1 MRLTLCNGSPRGRS
15 GNTPILEE
23 HFARGVRSVSP
34 EHRTRTC
41 TLGEPEG
48 FREALEAFGED
59 DAVLLGFPLY
69 VDAMPSGVKA
79 FLEVLGERRGEHR
92 PVLLFLVHSGF
103 PEGVHTRLVG
113 EYLERA
119 ARRLACPCG
128 GVMRFGG
135 SEGIRQGGNGKA
147 LRRMEALGREFG
159 TRGHLDPQSLE
170 ALAGVE
176 RLSSWILGLVGW
188 ASRVFYWDRIL
199 KKNGA
204 FDRRFDRPLDR
215 R

>member
-34 EHRTRTC
+34 EHRIRTC

-79 FLEVLGERRGEHR
+79 FLEVLGERRGEPAPFCSSWCIRAFPRGFIPASWGSTWRGR
-92 PVLLFLVHSGF
+92 P
-103 PEGVHTRLVG
+103 
-113 EYLERA
+113 
-119 ARRLACPCG
+119 
-128 GVMRFGG
+128 GG
-135 SEGIRQGGNGKA
+135 S
-147 LRRMEALGREFG
+147 
-159 TRGHLDPQSLE
+159 PVP
-170 ALAGVE
+170 AGE
-176 RLSSWILGLVGW
+176 
-188 ASRVFYWDRIL
+188 
-199 KKNGA
+199 
-204 FDRRFDRPLDR
+204 
-215 R
+215 